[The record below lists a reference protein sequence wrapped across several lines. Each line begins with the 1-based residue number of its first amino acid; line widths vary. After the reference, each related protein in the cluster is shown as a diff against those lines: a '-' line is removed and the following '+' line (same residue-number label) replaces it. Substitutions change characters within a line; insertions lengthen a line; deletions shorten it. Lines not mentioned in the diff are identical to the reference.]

1 METQVALATILSEL
15 KEFRQDTNE
24 RFAGIDL
31 RLDVMDER
39 LDKLEE
45 NQELQRNQITSLLQA
60 INTVEKN
67 QHIQY
72 RELCARIDAVKQN
85 NEELRDVSG
94 DMMLDIAMLK
104 KRYVWSV

>member
-15 KEFRQDTNE
+15 KAFRQETNE
-24 RFAGIDL
+24 R
-31 RLDVMDER
+31 LDR
-39 LDKLEE
+39 LEE
-45 NQELQRNQITSLLQA
+45 NQELQRNQITSLIQA

-67 QHIQY
+67 QHVQY
-72 RELCARIDAVKQN
+72 RALCAKFDSMKQE

-104 KRYVWSV
+104 KRYAWSV